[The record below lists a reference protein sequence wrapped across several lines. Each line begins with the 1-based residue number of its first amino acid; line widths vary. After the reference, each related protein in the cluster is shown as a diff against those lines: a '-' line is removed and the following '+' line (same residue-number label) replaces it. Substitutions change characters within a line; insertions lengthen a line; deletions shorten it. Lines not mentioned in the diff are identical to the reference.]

1 MEPGQYFQ
9 KQSNYEVVKVDSETL
24 FMDDDRET
32 LQQILE
38 HSRKS
43 LPDEF
48 DSRHNLSTVSWPSLD
63 TTLLFWEKFDFE
75 RWFVQSSFHVPLVLQ
90 AHFHFGTDLNCS
102 LGRRF

>member
-48 DSRHNLSTVSWPSLD
+48 DSRHNLSTVSWPALD
-63 TTLLFWEKFDFE
+63 TTLLFWEKFDF
-75 RWFVQSSFHVPLVLQ
+75 RDGL
-90 AHFHFGTDLNCS
+90 CS
-102 LGRRF
+102 LHFMFPLSYKLTFTLELI